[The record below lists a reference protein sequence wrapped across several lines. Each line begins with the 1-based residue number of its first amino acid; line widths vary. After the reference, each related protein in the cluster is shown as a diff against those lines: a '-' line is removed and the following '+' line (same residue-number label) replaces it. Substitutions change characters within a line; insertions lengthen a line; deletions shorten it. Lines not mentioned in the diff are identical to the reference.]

1 LQAKLIRSDQKL
13 AGGELGLQPCRIEQ
27 SVTSYWFFPFLG
39 T

>member
-1 LQAKLIRSDQKL
+1 MHVMPRRGIQTI
-13 AGGELGLQPCRIEQ
+13 AGSELGLQPCRIEQ